1 MSLRDVAGMNR
12 RGRSVKLFLADGS
25 NSGIVTAEIGNWSGH
40 ILSAP
45 RTRLEDA
52 ILRNEVTRTG
62 VYILYA
68 QSTHEANA
76 MVYVGEADEVKT
88 RLISHDKEKDFWE
101 RFVVITSKDANL
113 TKAHVRYLEARILD
127 IIHEVKAVNVVNKT
141 NPSFDNLP
149 EADISDMESFLD
161 EIKLALPVLGFDF
174 LKVIKVRDRN
184 TSSTGIDETRN
195 LFDDDA
201 VFLLKNAKAGI
212 DARATEQRGEFIV
225 LEGSKG
231 SLKEKSSFLGK
242 PNKSFRDDLLE
253 SGRIEKI
260 DEKNFVFKQDVAF
273 SSPSAASVCLFG
285 TSRNGRTDWTEEQN
299 GLTYADWKDGIL
311 LKHLELVQKSS

>member
-113 TKAHVRYLEARILD
+113 TKAHVRYL
-127 IIHEVKAVNVVNKT
+127 
-141 NPSFDNLP
+141 
-149 EADISDMESFLD
+149 
-161 EIKLALPVLGFDF
+161 
-174 LKVIKVRDRN
+174 VIKVRDRN